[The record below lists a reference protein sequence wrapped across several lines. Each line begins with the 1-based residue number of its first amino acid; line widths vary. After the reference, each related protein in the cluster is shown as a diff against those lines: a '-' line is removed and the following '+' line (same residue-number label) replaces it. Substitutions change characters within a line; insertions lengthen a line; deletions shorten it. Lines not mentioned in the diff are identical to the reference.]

1 MDTFAAVVPM
11 CRVMCALLQTTPT
24 GTTSQQSTTPT
35 HLLVLQDIA
44 QETIQVMPT
53 IMEQGTQSILVHEV
67 DSSTITATEIRL
79 TFPKDLPSGNKED
92 FRKGHPK
99 VAFFSLIHRAG

>member
-1 MDTFAAVVPM
+1 MDIIEAVVPM

-35 HLLVLQDIA
+35 HILAQLDIA
-44 QETIQVMPT
+44 QETIRLMPT
-53 IMEQGTQSILVHEV
+53 IMEQATPSIQVHEEV
-67 DSSTITATEIRL
+67 SSTITATEIRL